1 LTRIYLGLAL
11 LAVGLLAANIVVGW
25 MIGDYNGA
33 FRELHLAIRRSDELK
48 ARGAPRAEIEA
59 ATRRIE
65 AAGRDLKP
73 FVERKV
79 THFLLGLV
87 ATLVTLLVNSITV
100 TYFIGTSR
108 WCLEV
113 VETYELD
120 PSLARN
126 SSRLKRQAFPWAL
139 IGILTVM
146 AIASIGALSDPQGPF
161 RTGAAVWVTPHLM
174 AAILGTGLIGWALL
188 VQLGKIAANYEI
200 IEQIVA
206 DVRRI
211 RAERGLD
218 E

>member
-1 LTRIYLGLAL
+1 LTRIFLVLAL
-11 LAVGLLAANIVVGW
+11 LAVGLLVANIVTGL

-33 FRELHLAIRRSDELK
+33 FRELHQAVHEGERLK
-48 ARGAPRAEIEA
+48 AERAPQPEISA
-59 ATRRIE
+59 ASDRIDAASRR
-65 AAGRDLKP
+65 LKP

-87 ATLVTLLVNSITV
+87 AALVTLLVNSITV

-113 VETYELD
+113 VETYQLD
-120 PSLARN
+120 ESLAAR
-126 SSRLKRQAFPWAL
+126 STQLKRQAFPWAL
-139 IGILTVM
+139 AGITVVIL
-146 AIASIGALSDPQGPF
+146 IATLGALCDPQGPF
-161 RTGAAVWVTPHLM
+161 LAGAAVWVMPHQI
-174 AAILGTGLIGWALL
+174 AAFAGTALIGWALL
-188 VQLGKIAANYEI
+188 AQLGKIGANHEV